1 MVAVGGAADAVLEAV
16 DLGGCDVVRNDAYGA
31 GCSSSISAALP
42 VIDPS
47 AEGIVLFLGDQ
58 PLVQPSTVVGAR
70 SAQARTAE
78 LAVCSYDDGLGHP
91 FWLGRGLFD
100 RLATLHGDKAVWK
113 LVDAAG
119 DDARQGVGR
128 GTRSDRRRHRGGLP
142 RRSSDAARFGGTMT
156 PTQLRAF
163 ATVVRLGS
171 VKAAAA
177 DLGVTEA
184 AVSLHVG
191 QLRKELGD
199 QLFTRTASGLA
210 FTPGG
215 LRLASRA
222 VEMLGLQ
229 DRTVLEVRAAGA
241 GRRMLRLGT
250 SALFAEYAA
259 PGLISLFAERAKD
272 LDVELSVHPTGQ
284 FEQLLVTRTVDATI
298 GPRPARSDS
307 SIASTLFLNYE
318 VIAVAA
324 PTTASSRASPSVQM
338 LRDADL
344 AARPVG
350 RRGVRRDPGV
360 MRRLGVPEERQ
371 QIFQSH
377 AAALEETK
385 RGRGLSLTLAFTV
398 APDLAARSLV
408 RVAGPQPEGPGRLE
422 HLHPAR
428 PAGHAVGRGDDP
440 LRHHPAGHPGD
451 AARPGGRPRPV
462 PSRRA
467 RHALELT
474 AGPDLKWSLL

>member
-1 MVAVGGAADAVLEAV
+1 
-16 DLGGCDVVRNDAYGA
+16 
-31 GCSSSISAALP
+31 
-42 VIDPS
+42 
-47 AEGIVLFLGDQ
+47 
-58 PLVQPSTVVGAR
+58 
-70 SAQARTAE
+70 
-78 LAVCSYDDGLGHP
+78 
-91 FWLGRGLFD
+91 
-100 RLATLHGDKAVWK
+100 
-113 LVDAAG
+113 
-119 DDARQGVGR
+119 
-128 GTRSDRRRHRGGLP
+128 
-142 RRSSDAARFGGTMT
+142 MT

-177 DLGVTEA
+177 DIGVTEA

-191 QLRKELGD
+191 QLRRELGD

-307 SIASTLFLNYE
+307 SIASTQFLNYE

-324 PTTASSRASPSVQM
+324 PDHRFVQNEPSVQM
-338 LRDADL
+338 LRDETWL
-344 AARPVG
+344 LGPSAAEES
-350 RRGVRRDPGV
+350 GVVPSV
-360 MRRLGVPEERQ
+360 IRRLGVPEERQ

-377 AAALEETK
+377 AAALDETK

-398 APDLAARSLV
+398 APDLAAKTLV
-408 RVAGPQPEGPGRLE
+408 RVAGPTPEGPGRLE

-440 LRHHPAGHPGD
+440 VRHHPAGHPVD

-462 PSRRA
+462 PPA
-467 RHALELT
+467 VHVTL
-474 AGPDLKWSLL
+474 WS